1 MASYYQIL
9 GVSEHASQ
17 AEIKIAFKQLAV
29 KYHPDKNQSDPGMEE
44 LFKEVNHAYQILS
57 NPYEKARYDIKLK
70 YGTYQPNHTPSPPR
84 YAPGRKGGRTQYS
97 EPKVNYRE
105 NWIATAYAWG
115 FTFIVAIVI
124 MGIVG
129 IKNYFDEIKREELLA
144 QRRLEFEDVKK
155 LYASGQIRQ
164 SLELINGLGTFFEPE
179 KDMAIYKDHMYD
191 SLLLN
196 GNTSYFDQDFKN
208 AIFYFELIE
217 AYAPSKP
224 IQIKSQLATAYKET
238 NQPYKSIKK
247 LKELLILN
255 YRTLD
260 IYMSLAEIYRDQLND
275 LEEAKRYYE
284 IANEQT
290 TQNYRAVYGDAFP
303 LIMDGKYL
311 PSAHYFLYLNLA
323 SIYLESGDPEK
334 AIKATK
340 WNVRM
345 WPDSAAN
352 YIVAGKGYLALEKK
366 SQACQQF
373 RIAKRLGYR
382 GPLPINCF

>member
-208 AIFYFELIE
+208 AIFY
-217 AYAPSKP
+217 
-224 IQIKSQLATAYKET
+224 SQYPFGCF
-238 NQPYKSIKK
+238 N
-247 LKELLILN
+247 
-255 YRTLD
+255 
-260 IYMSLAEIYRDQLND
+260 IY
-275 LEEAKRYYE
+275 
-284 IANEQT
+284 
-290 TQNYRAVYGDAFP
+290 
-303 LIMDGKYL
+303 
-311 PSAHYFLYLNLA
+311 
-323 SIYLESGDPEK
+323 
-334 AIKATK
+334 
-340 WNVRM
+340 
-345 WPDSAAN
+345 
-352 YIVAGKGYLALEKK
+352 
-366 SQACQQF
+366 
-373 RIAKRLGYR
+373 
-382 GPLPINCF
+382 

>member
-17 AEIKIAFKQLAV
+17 AEIKIAFKRLAV
-29 KYHPDKNQSDPGMEE
+29 KYHPDKNQNDPGMEE
-44 LFKEVNHAYQILS
+44 LFKKVNNAYQTLS

-70 YGTYQPNHTPSPPR
+70 YGTYQPSYTPPSPYTYR
-84 YAPGRKGGRTQYS
+84 RKGGRPQYS
-97 EPKVNYRE
+97 ERKVNYRE

-129 IKNYFDEIKREELLA
+129 IKNHFDEIKKEELLA

-179 KDMAIYKDHMYD
+179 KDMAIYKDKLYD

-196 GNTSYFDQDFKN
+196 GETSYMDQDFSN

-255 YRTLD
+255 FRTLD
-260 IYMSLAEIYRDQLND
+260 VYMSLAEIYRDQLND
-275 LEEAKRYYE
+275 LDEAKRYYE

-303 LIMDGKYL
+303 LIMNGKYL
-311 PSAHYFLYLNLA
+311 PSAHYYLYMNLA

-340 WNVRM
+340 WNIKM
-345 WPDSAAN
+345 WPDSASN
-352 YIVAGKGYLALEKK
+352 YIIAGKGYLLLDRK
-366 SQACQQF
+366 SQACKQF
-373 RIAKRLGYR
+373 GIARQLGYR
-382 GPLPINCF
+382 SQLPINCF